1 MLRYDSGPMSFLKPI
16 LFLIVAAAGSFAA
29 EKPNLVFFLADDMG
43 YADLGCY
50 GAPDAKT
57 PNIDALA
64 ASGVKFTNAYAM
76 GQECTPSRT
85 SLLTGRYPQRAGGM
99 ECAIGTG
106 NVGRYDEAIALAEKS
121 ELGLPSRLAVMAPA
135 LKSVGYRNAVFGK
148 WHPGYEDKFSPL
160 DQGFDEFTGFLGG
173 NVDYF
178 DHVELSDLDVYLEG
192 RKPIHREGY
201 TTHLITEDAV
211 KFLNKQAKKR
221 PDEPFFLYLP
231 HASPH
236 FPFQGP
242 KDDPALPSAEEWT
255 QGTRMTYVSMLED
268 LDRDVGKVL
277 ATLRE
282 NGQAENTIVVFASDH
297 GAMKP
302 GLNTPFRDYKGTLFD
317 GGIRV
322 PLMVRWPGV
331 LKPGTVSEQVGSLMD
346 LTSSF
351 LRIAGAEVPD
361 GKPLDG
367 IDLLKHVESGAA
379 DFQRSL
385 YWRAKRGDRT
395 WWAVRDAN
403 LKLVRKMEG
412 GHVEEWMFDLKV
424 DPGESVD
431 ILKKRPDDARAL
443 RQKMMAWENEV
454 LPMR

>member
-1 MLRYDSGPMSFLKPI
+1 MNLLKTAC
-16 LFLIVAAAGSFAA
+16 LFFAAAISLHAA
-29 EKPNLVFFLADDMG
+29 EKPNIIFILADDMG

-85 SLLTGRYPQRAGGM
+85 SILTGRYPQRAGGM

-121 ELGLPSRLAVMAPA
+121 DLGLPANFAVLAPA
-135 LKSVGYRNAVFGK
+135 LKAAGYRNAVFGK
-148 WHPGYEDKFSPL
+148 WHMGYEDKFSPL

-178 DHVELSDLDVYLEG
+178 EHVELSDIEVYLKG
-192 RKPIHREGY
+192 RQPIEREGY
-201 TTHLITEDAV
+201 TTHLITADAV
-211 KFLNKQAKKR
+211 DFLRRQAADKSGK
-221 PDEPFFLYLP
+221 PFFLYLP

-242 KDDPALPSAEEWT
+242 KSDPTLPTAEEWT
-255 QGTRMTYVSMLED
+255 EGTRETYVEMLED
-268 LDRDVGKVL
+268 LDKNVGQLLDAV
-277 ATLRE
+277 E
-282 NGQAENTIVVFASDH
+282 DHGMAEDTIVVFASDH

-302 GLNTPFRDYKGTLFD
+302 GLNTPFRDFKGTLFD

-331 LKPGTVSEQVGSLMD
+331 IKPETESKQVASLMD
-346 LTSSF
+346 LTASF
-351 LRIAGAEVPD
+351 LRIARAEVPD

-367 IDLLKHVESGAA
+367 MDILKHIEDGEP
-379 DFQRSL
+379 DIKRTLF
-385 YWRAKRGDRT
+385 WRGKRGDRT
-395 WWAVRDAN
+395 WWAVRDGD
-403 LKLVRKMEG
+403 LKFVRKTEG
-412 GHVEEWMFDLKV
+412 GKTENWLFDLKE
-424 DPGESVD
+424 DRGEQVNLIDTRSD
-431 ILKKRPDDARAL
+431 GMLLNEKL
-443 RQKMMAWENEV
+443 SAWEKDV
-454 LPMR
+454 VPMR